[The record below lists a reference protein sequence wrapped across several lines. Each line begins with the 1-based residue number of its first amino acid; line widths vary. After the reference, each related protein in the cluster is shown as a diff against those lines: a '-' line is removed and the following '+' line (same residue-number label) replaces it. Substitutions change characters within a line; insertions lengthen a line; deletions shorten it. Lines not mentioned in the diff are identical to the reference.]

1 MRQTALLFIFI
12 LCTACG
18 TQPAI
23 PASAPTQS
31 SAPTNITTTTDLPAP
46 TVTSSPAPTD
56 TPAPTPTS
64 PPPPRWFWAVTD
76 NEILAFNANGEVNSV
91 LDFSGI
97 QLSNND
103 NPPIRISDERAVLF
117 LGNNNNPKAFVL
129 TSDSAIPINMPNVRA
144 PIPQNGW
151 TVEAQ
156 HDPYIIF
163 MPTGTV
169 TAPAILINGG
179 TGEASLLAANVFG
192 PTEISYLI
200 HFSADGKSVRYAT
213 GEGPVKVYNRD
224 LQTGSSTVILE
235 SGTSVLTNATGE
247 LWYDI
252 RNNTV
257 ITADGAAITLT
268 NTDGNIRNILLNDG
282 WILAA
287 PRDCDADCPLQVYSA
302 TRTELPLNYTLP
314 MKLTKQVVVVSF
326 GKLLARDRLIVGV
339 FDYGSN
345 AYHSTLWLLS
355 PDGKSKILG
364 AGVGLS
370 LNDFPGLSPD
380 GRYLLVTEANDPS
393 AYTLY
398 DLTTDQAIFSQ
409 TTGSPDLFL
418 DVAYFAEGALILE
431 QTAVNHLWV
440 YNFAAGSAYEITAP
454 SDYEYCT
461 TLSPDGKPI
470 CIAEDGVAMYD
481 PISENR
487 TLLINEPVSNLS
499 N

>member
-1 MRQTALLFIFI
+1 MRQTALLIIFI

-18 TQPAI
+18 TQPAV
-23 PASAPTQS
+23 PASAPTQRS
-31 SAPTNITTTTDLPAP
+31 VPTDITTTDLPAP

-129 TSDSAIPINMPNVRA
+129 TSDSAIPIDMPNVRA
-144 PIPQNGW
+144 PFPQNGW

-169 TAPAILINGG
+169 TAPAILINGE

-192 PTEISYLI
+192 PTEISYLVR
-200 HFSADGKSVRYAT
+200 FSADGKSVRYAA
-213 GEGPVKVYNRD
+213 GEDPVKVYNRD
-224 LQTGSSTVILE
+224 LQTDSSTIIFE
-235 SGTSVLTNATGE
+235 AGTFILTNDTGDH
-247 LWYDI
+247 WYDL
-252 RNNTV
+252 RKNTV
-257 ITADGAAITLT
+257 TTAEGVSIPLK
-268 NTDGNIRNILLNDG
+268 NTDDNIRNILLDDG
-282 WILAA
+282 RILAA
-287 PRDCDADCPLQVYSA
+287 PRDCDADCPLEVYSP
-302 TRTELPLNYTLP
+302 TGTELPLNYTLP
-314 MKLTKQVVVVSF
+314 MKLSKQVVVIRFV
-326 GKLLARDRLIVGV
+326 KLLIQDRLIVGV
-339 FDYGSN
+339 LDYGS
-345 AYHSTLWLLS
+345 SDFRSKLWLLS

-364 AGVGLS
+364 ADVGLS
-370 LNDFPGLSPD
+370 INDFPGLSPD
-380 GRYLLVTEANDPS
+380 GRYLMVTEADDPS

-487 TLLINEPVSNLS
+487 TLLINEPVRNLS